1 MSSRSALAGAFV
13 AGLALIAPAAAQAG
27 CNLKT
32 IDVPLT
38 VEGPRAFVTA
48 KLNGQPVKLILDS
61 GAFYN
66 VLSSGYV
73 ADHKLRPAGAPVLG
87 SRFKEAAH
95 TITTG
100 VGGRLQGTDI
110 VIAPSFEFVGA
121 KFSNI
126 PFMALPTL
134 SEESDGLLG
143 QNFLRQLDN
152 DYDLKNGMLKLV
164 QTQDCADTP
173 LVYWATAGMT
183 YSVADLDRMPAR
195 LPEDTSATIL
205 INGVKMKATF
215 DTGSPTSFITQ
226 RAAARAGV
234 KVTDAA
240 VKSAGT
246 VSGID
251 RANMKAWVAPF
262 ASVKIG
268 DEEIKNGL
276 LKIGQSDAQ
285 DFDVLIGADF
295 FLAHHVYV
303 ANSQGKMY
311 FTYSGG
317 PVFNVQADDGETAS
331 AAK

>member
-1 MSSRSALAGAFV
+1 MSFHATGAVALAAALAF
-13 AGLALIAPAAAQAG
+13 LAPAAAQAG

-32 IDVPLT
+32 IDVPLK
-38 VEGPRAFVTA
+38 VEGQRAMVDA
-48 KLNGQPVKLILDS
+48 KLSGKPVRLILDS

-66 VLSSGYV
+66 TLTSDF
-73 ADHKLRPAGAPVLG
+73 AAQQKLRPVGTKVLG
-87 SRFKEAAH
+87 SRFTEAAS
-95 TITTG
+95 TVTTG
-100 VGGRLQGTDI
+100 VGGRLQGTGM
-110 VIAPSFEFVGA
+110 VVAPSFEFVGA
-121 KFSNI
+121 QFSNI
-126 PFMALPTL
+126 PFLTLPTL
-134 SEESDGLLG
+134 SNESDGLLG

-164 QTQDCADTP
+164 QPQDCENTP

-183 YSVADLDRMPAR
+183 YSVADLDRLPAR
-195 LPEDTSATIL
+195 LPEDTSATIF

-234 KVTDAA
+234 KVTDAG
-240 VKSAGT
+240 VKPAGT

-251 RANMKAWVAPF
+251 RADMKAWVAPF

-285 DFDVLIGADF
+285 DFDVLIGFDF
-295 FLAHHVYV
+295 FMAHHVYV
-303 ANSQGKMY
+303 ANSQGKLY

-317 PVFNVQADDGETAS
+317 PVFNVQASDEQ
-331 AAK
+331 AAPAEK